1 MNIYFKLKV
10 DHGVYKKGEVFDC
23 FGGMVHGICDNKE
36 GTIRFNNRD
45 KFKMVKN
52 QKPTK

>member
-10 DHGVYKKGEVFDC
+10 DFGVYKKGEVFDC
-23 FGGMVHGICDNKE
+23 FEGMVHGISDNKE
-36 GTIRFNNRD
+36 GTIYFDNKE

-52 QKPTK
+52 QKPT